1 MSRLFLIIFSLIIC
15 RSLLAQAAL
24 EESAPTDTIPVLN
37 RLNVEQDP
45 RLEKMLG
52 GHIKNNKKR
61 DGIKGYRVEIYF
73 SSALNAKEKALE
85 KKVDFLSLYPEHN
98 VHVKFAAPSFKVR
111 VGDFRTKNEALKLQK
126 KIEDD
131 YPGAFIV
138 PDIIEFPLL
147 KRENYERSD

>member
-1 MSRLFLIIFSLIIC
+1 MRRFFLIVFSLLIC
-15 RSLLAQAAL
+15 RSLLAQVAEYPAAD
-24 EESAPTDTIPVLN
+24 DTIPVLS
-37 RLNVEQDP
+37 RLQVEQDS
-45 RLEKMLG
+45 RLGKMLD

-61 DGIKGYRVEIYF
+61 DGIKGYRIEIFF
-73 SSALNAKEKALE
+73 SSAMNAKEKALE
-85 KKVDFLSLYPEHN
+85 KKANFLSLYPEHN
-98 VHVKFAAPSFKVR
+98 VHIKFAAPNFKVR

-126 KIEDD
+126 KIKDD

>member
-1 MSRLFLIIFSLIIC
+1 LF
-15 RSLLAQAAL
+15 AQVTN
-24 EESAPTDTIPVLN
+24 EEPAPADTIPVLN

-45 RLEKMLG
+45 RLGKMLG

-61 DGIKGYRVEIYF
+61 NGIQGYRVEIFF
-73 SSALNAKEKALE
+73 SSAMNAKEKALE

-98 VHVKFAAPSFKVR
+98 VHIKFAAPNFKVR